1 MVHHGSRDGSPG
13 FTELKHA
20 CSDTAQKTC
29 PPLENCVWAVM
40 LQAIDSDHERCA
52 HDAWRALLCPA
63 PLPKA
68 VLVNGTWQAPPFA
81 EASGP
86 HSRSWSAG
94 GIFASI
100 IPREIYFYMCVKL
113 VGPYAQATLA
123 NAYLTLDGCTK
134 SSPLPSNSM
143 LFQVAEGR
151 RIKKITRKPSLPT
164 LILGVRGRERSV

>member
-1 MVHHGSRDGSPG
+1 MGSNASSNRLRPR
-13 FTELKHA
+13 E
-20 CSDTAQKTC
+20 
-29 PPLENCVWAVM
+29 
-40 LQAIDSDHERCA
+40 ICA

-151 RIKKITRKPSLPT
+151 RIKKIRRKPSLPT
-164 LILGVRGRERSV
+164 LILGYGGGSAVSENSLLSIAEGGGYPSQTQV